1 MRAQQVWN
9 LALYEELISA
19 GVTNPDNIGS
29 IKQKDFNEIVRKVKV
44 DRFSQLKSQTARA
57 SADKLL
63 VKFEKLYKK
72 AAKK

>member
-1 MRAQQVWN
+1 MRSQQIWN
-9 LALYEELISA
+9 LALYEELIAA
-19 GVTNPDNIGS
+19 GLTNPDNLGS

-57 SADKLL
+57 SAEKLL

-72 AAKK
+72 AGKK